1 MKQIN
6 IQINP
11 HLEFMNSI
19 LLTSKYN
26 EMTKDYIGYGLMT
39 EQVNEYTEAIK
50 DFFERYNSHPIYQF
64 VEEMIPN
71 GFTFSRPVE
80 VALSLGNSKDFTRQ
94 YMQSEMCL
102 KYCGGL
108 DKVDDLLEQLKA
120 FEKETDYFAFFE
132 KQKCFY
138 APYLEKTKNMIQK
151 LPYISILEQEF
162 GKEQGDYCYVIS
174 SLMKGNYGVSFKN
187 QSFGKTDMYSVFS
200 TEGYSI
206 SEAILFHE
214 YSHPFINPLTEKYR
228 DLVNRY
234 QDAYERLKP
243 YRKEGFIS
251 GYGDIEECVNEHLV
265 RAMVLHL
272 LKKNGL
278 FEEAEQMMNYDM
290 ELGYRYLPMILEQ
303 YEYYDKHRD
312 IYRDFEA
319 FYPTLIKVF
328 SQEI

>member
-1 MKQIN
+1 MKQID

-11 HLEFMNSI
+11 YLEFMNSI

-26 EMTKDYIGYGLMT
+26 EMTKAHIGYGLMT

-50 DFFERYNSHPIYQF
+50 DLFKKYSLHPIYQL
-64 VEEMIPN
+64 VEEMITN

-94 YMQSEMCL
+94 YMPSEMCL

-108 DKVDDLLEQLKA
+108 DKVDELLKQLKA
-120 FEKETDYFAFFE
+120 FGKETDYFAFFE

-138 APYLEKTKNMIQK
+138 APYLEKAKNMIQK

-162 GKEQGDYCYVIS
+162 GKEQGDYCYVLS
-174 SLMKGNYGVSFKN
+174 SLMLGNYGVSLQN
-187 QSFGKTDMYSVFS
+187 QALGKTDMYSVFS

-228 DLVNRY
+228 DLVKQY

-251 GYGDIEECVNEHLV
+251 GYGDFEECVNEHFV
-265 RAMVLHL
+265 RTMVIHL

-278 FEEAEQMMNYDM
+278 FEEAKQMMNYDM
-290 ELGYRYLPMILEQ
+290 ELGYRYLPMILER
-303 YEYYDKHRD
+303 YGYYDKHRD

-319 FYPTLIKVF
+319 FYPTLIKLF